1 MKMNELDKQTVVI
14 LGASSGIG
22 LATAQA
28 AGALGART
36 VMLGRSAERL
46 NEAAREVPG
55 AQPVSLDMLDRAA
68 VDGTIGSLGPIDH
81 LVLAAAG
88 DELAWAAPIAELTSE
103 QVERSFDKL
112 RGYVN
117 VTRAAVPLLRERGTI
132 TLLSGTS
139 AVRAPAGFSVL
150 AAAGGSVVSFGKAL
164 ALELAPIRVNVVMP
178 DVVDTP
184 RHPNREQI
192 RALAERLPARYFGQ
206 PRDIAQAILFLMTNP
221 YMTGHTLIIDGGS
234 VTA

>member
-1 MKMNELDKQTVVI
+1 MDELARQTVVI

-22 LATAQA
+22 LATALAAA
-28 AGALGART
+28 AGGART
-36 VMLGRSAERL
+36 VMLSRSRAKL
-46 NEAAREVPG
+46 EAAAATVKG
-55 AQPVSLDMLDRAA
+55 AEALPLDMLDRTAI
-68 VDGTIGSLGPIDH
+68 DGAIKSIGSIDH

-88 DELAWAAPIAELTSE
+88 DELAWAAPITELTNE

-117 VTRAAVPLLRERGTI
+117 VTRAAVPILRQRGSI

-184 RHPNREQI
+184 RHRDREQI
-192 RALAERLPARYFGQ
+192 RAHAERLPARYLGQ
-206 PRDIAQAILFLMTNP
+206 PKDIAQAILFLITNP